1 MKVIAMPDFE
11 RVLDNLR
18 VDLAKNELERQRAIG
33 FIEGK
38 RFARKEMLFLFL
50 IVTAISA
57 YVVISQ

>member
-1 MKVIAMPDFE
+1 MKELAMPDFE

-38 RFARKEMLFLFL
+38 RFARKEMLFLLL
-50 IVTAISA
+50 IVIAISA
-57 YVVISQ
+57 YVVISP